1 MSEIIFDSVKESLPV
16 VADTVSES
24 ANANSNSPTT
34 TSSNDSGSACP
45 NSSGQSA
52 WEEPVKIKVFNF
64 LSAEGKL
71 KAVLIALGAGTISLI
86 IYKWATRSPKRVKQK
101 KEENPPSPA
110 PKLSTNRDNI
120 GKPIVGFKCLIPHLA
135 YCGDNVLLWGES
147 KIGKSRLGV
156 QWGIDLVQGYHSS
169 LFPSET
175 CDTPKHYVFYYAYEL
190 DEETIRERYGENLNQ
205 YENLQIVYAES
216 GIGNPDAILEDLK
229 KRLKCVPQD
238 AYVAVFFDTFAKAVG
253 WGHAYDEKK
262 AGEFLEKLMKLQAE
276 SKSLQNITIS
286 NIIIAH
292 QKNDKNELEA
302 PNCIRQTVKT
312 EMKFVMKEKYRK
324 YLLMH
329 LRANNMKTL
338 EEPLR
343 LHVKDYPYVQYVADA
358 EEKCEEIDTIES
370 PFKENGDYDW
380 EKLRPLLEKLEDE
393 GNNQT
398 EIARIIAKT
407 YGKATNQ
414 QSVSAAMKRLGI
426 K

>member
-1 MSEIIFDSVKESLPV
+1 MSEEIIESVKECLPV
-16 VADTVSES
+16 IADTVSES

-34 TSSNDSGSACP
+34 TSSNASGSACP
-45 NSSGQSA
+45 DSSCQSV
-52 WEEPVKIKVFNF
+52 WEDPVKIKVFNF

-71 KAVLIALGAGTISLI
+71 KAVLITLGAGTISLI
-86 IYKWATRSPKRVKQK
+86 IYKLATRSPKRVKQK

-120 GKPIVGFKCLIPHLA
+120 GKPIVGFKCLIPHFA
-135 YCGDNVLLWGES
+135 YCGENVLLWGES

-156 QWGIDLVQGYHSS
+156 QWGIDLVQGHHSS

-190 DEETIRERYGENLNQ
+190 DEQTIRERYGDHLNQ
-205 YENLQIVYAES
+205 YENLQIIYAES
-216 GIGNPDAILEDLK
+216 GIGNPNAILEDLK
-229 KRLKCVPQD
+229 KRLRCVPQD

-253 WGHAYDEKK
+253 WGHTYDEKK
-262 AGEFLEKLMKLQAE
+262 AGDFLHDLMKIQAE

-312 EMKFVMKEKYRK
+312 EMTFVMKEKNRK
-324 YLLMH
+324 YLLVH

-343 LHVKDYPYVQYVADA
+343 LHVEEAPFVQFVAD
-358 EEKCEEIDTIES
+358 EEENCEDVDTTEP

-380 EKLRPLLEKLEDE
+380 ERLRPLIKKLVDD
-393 GNNQT
+393 GNSQT
-398 EIARIIAKT
+398 EIAKQIT
-407 YGKATNQ
+407 NTFGKETNQ